1 MREFMTKGIEQAQ
14 KGLAETRSALRT
26 PPPLRRAVL
35 VVGHFSR
42 EPANLRVQGHA
53 HRRECALQQH
63 APGPSANSIDSTIY
77 RIVQEGI
84 TNAIRHGNASEI
96 AIHLSS
102 DGSKVAVTI
111 SDNGSGAGEI
121 KEGMGLA
128 AQRLASIVEVFPP
141 ETAPAGSSSTW
152 CPCQGAHDGKITGW

>member
-1 MREFMTKGIEQAQ
+1 MPWSLGE
-14 KGLAETRSALRT
+14 
-26 PPPLRRAVL
+26 
-35 VVGHFSR
+35 
-42 EPANLRVQGHA
+42 
-53 HRRECALQQH
+53 
-63 APGPSANSIDSTIY
+63 SIDSTIY

-121 KEGMGLA
+121 KEGIGLA
-128 AQRLASIVEVFPP
+128 GIRERLASVRGGLS
-141 ETAPAGSSSTW
+141 AGNRAGGFQLYAWVPLSGS
-152 CPCQGAHDGKITGW
+152 A